1 MVYTSLIHNSG
12 GVMKQLLIAIGVL
25 IVLGIGIYLIT
36 DKKPEDTARAQK
48 LPATTKIY
56 DVRTAEEY
64 AAGHIAGATLM
75 PDYEIAAGKYPTVAK
90 DAPIAVYCRSG
101 NRSAGA
107 TENLKK
113 AGFTN
118 ITDLGG
124 LSDVR
129 SRGYTLVTN

>member
-1 MVYTSLIHNSG
+1 MVYTSLIHNSEG
-12 GVMKQLLIAIGVL
+12 IMKRLLIAISAL
-25 IVLGIGIYLIT
+25 IVVGAGIYLIA

-75 PDYEIAAGKYPTVAK
+75 PDYEIAAGKYPNVAK
-90 DAPIAVYCRSG
+90 STPIAVYCRSG